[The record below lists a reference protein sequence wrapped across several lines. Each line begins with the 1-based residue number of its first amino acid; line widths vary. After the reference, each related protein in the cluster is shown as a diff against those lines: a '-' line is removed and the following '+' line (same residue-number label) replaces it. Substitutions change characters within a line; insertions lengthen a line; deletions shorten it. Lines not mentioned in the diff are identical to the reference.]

1 MIFNGFAFALLRYP
15 SNLFNH
21 RIVYSFFARFASIVF
36 FAISSVNVLQ
46 IMLPLLF
53 SFYFSPILC
62 IFAKY
67 NIYYEYAL
75 PHFVNFNKIRCS
87 PWGLLPLCPTDNF
100 PFPARLRIRF
110 AFPCP
115 AAGRRAE
122 GLRIAVAVPDG
133 TKPAGFWAKPA
144 GSVLCALQ
152 FISGIGV
159 GRAGSRTAAASNR
172 AENTSLPLTSR

>member
-1 MIFNGFAFALLRYP
+1 MIFNGFAFVLLRYP

-36 FAISSVNVLQ
+36 FAISNVNVLQ
-46 IMLPLLF
+46 IMLQFL
-53 SFYFSPILC
+53 SSVYFSPILC

-75 PHFVNFNKIRCS
+75 PYFVNFNKIRCS

-122 GLRIAVAVPDG
+122 GLRIAAAVPND
-133 TKPAGFWAKPA
+133 TLADCKNVRKTNNSRPSAY
-144 GSVLCALQ
+144 
-152 FISGIGV
+152 ISTV
-159 GRAGSRTAAASNR
+159 GR
-172 AENTSLPLTSR
+172 EL